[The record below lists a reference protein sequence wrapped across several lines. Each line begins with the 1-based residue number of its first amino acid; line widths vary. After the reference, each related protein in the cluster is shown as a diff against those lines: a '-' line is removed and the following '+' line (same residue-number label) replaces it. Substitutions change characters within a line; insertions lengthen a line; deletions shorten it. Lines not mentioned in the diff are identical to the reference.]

1 MVTLKSVLQLL
12 GLVRLTLFTTAYGYG
27 SITNVESYSVSF
39 KGADMTFRSRVS
51 RQLGKFRCF
60 SSVLN
65 WISMLSWVLWDT
77 RNIYSNKTTLLS
89 TIFKPFSERKKR
101 KKSET
106 RVFGLS

>member
-65 WISMLSWVLWDT
+65 WISMLSWVL
-77 RNIYSNKTTLLS
+77 RESKNIYFSKTTLLC
-89 TIFKPFSERKKR
+89 TIFTTFSVREGL
-101 KKSET
+101 KSVILLLLT
-106 RVFGLS
+106 KG